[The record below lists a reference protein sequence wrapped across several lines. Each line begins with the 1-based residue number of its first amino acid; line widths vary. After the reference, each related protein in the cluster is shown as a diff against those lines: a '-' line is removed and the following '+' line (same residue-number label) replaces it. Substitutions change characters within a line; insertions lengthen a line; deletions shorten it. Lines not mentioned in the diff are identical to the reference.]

1 MSIGFD
7 SAGISFDSS
16 ELLDENS
23 PFWEEFHR
31 REAEQFGKMAS
42 ALVRL
47 TRSAEKA
54 GEYARRGATAGA
66 KALACREARGE
77 EGDADIR

>member
-31 REAEQFGKMAS
+31 REAEQFGRMAV
-42 ALVRL
+42 AFVRM
-47 TRSAEKA
+47 TSNAEKA
-54 GEYARRGATAGA
+54 SEYARRAATAGA

-77 EGDADIR
+77 DA